1 MVSEVRPAVRVP
13 VIVMFPAMSTLVVN
27 KFPVESAFAETRF
40 PVVKSL
46 VTVTSVGMS
55 GFEAI
60 LLVV

>member
-1 MVSEVRPAVRVP
+1 
-13 VIVMFPAMSTLVVN
+13 MFPAMSTLVVN

-55 GFEAI
+55 GFDAI
-60 LLVV
+60 LLVA